1 MTIAYFNKKLSEAI
15 NNLKCY
21 VKQRLGSR
29 NYRSLILDIEANPT
43 LSYNVIDD
51 TIDTSWTIELEPTNS
66 CGENGL
72 KIVLPS
78 VDMTKV
84 YVFSSMQSETT
95 LFELYI
101 CQIDIIDCILRMSIV
116 SPFEESAYSLDKTFL
131 EIRIYE

>member
-29 NYRSLILDIEANPT
+29 NYRSLILDIEAIPD
-43 LSYNVIDD
+43 LLYNVIDD
-51 TIDTSWTIELEPTNS
+51 TTNTSWSIELDPDNPCE
-66 CGENGL
+66 EYGL
-72 KIVLPS
+72 KINLPF

-84 YVFSSMQSETT
+84 YIFSSMQNEST
-95 LFELYI
+95 LFELYV
-101 CQIDIIDCILRMSIV
+101 CEIDTISNSIYMSIV
-116 SPFEESAYSLDKTFL
+116 SPFENSAYSLDRTFL